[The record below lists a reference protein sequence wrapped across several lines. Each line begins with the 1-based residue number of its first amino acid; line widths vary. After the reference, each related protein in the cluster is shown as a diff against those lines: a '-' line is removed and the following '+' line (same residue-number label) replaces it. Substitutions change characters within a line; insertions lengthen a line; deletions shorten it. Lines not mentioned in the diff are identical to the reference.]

1 MSSII
6 QSNLHRIQTE
16 IGNRVTLIAVTKY
29 QELDDVKALYNLG
42 FKTFAENRVQDL
54 LSKKEVMP
62 DDIQWHLIGTL
73 QTNKVKYIAPFISLI
88 QSVDSEK
95 LLAEIEKQAIKNNR
109 SISYLLQLHVAQE
122 DTKHGMSI
130 SEAEL
135 FFTEKIYEKYPHCK
149 LEGIMGMATNT
160 DDMEQVK
167 SEFELLK
174 SFFDKQ
180 QHIPLKTLS
189 MGMSGDYALAIECG
203 SNMIRVGSALFK

>member
-6 QSNLHRIQTE
+6 QSNLDRIQTE
-16 IGNRVTLIAVTKY
+16 IGNRATLIAVTKY

-54 LSKKEVMP
+54 IAKKEVMP
-62 DDIQWHLIGTL
+62 DDIKWHLIGTL
-73 QTNKVKYIAPFISLI
+73 QTNKVKYIAPFIHLI

-95 LLAEIEKQAIKNNR
+95 LLMEIEKQATKNNR
-109 SISYLLQLHVAQE
+109 SIPYLLQIHVAQE
-122 DTKHGMSI
+122 DTKHGFSVD
-130 SEAEL
+130 EAEEFL
-135 FFTEKIYEKYPHCK
+135 TQKIYDKYPHCK

-160 DDMEQVK
+160 VDVAQVK
-167 SEFELLK
+167 SEFETLK
-174 SFFDKQ
+174 RLFDK
-180 QHIPLKTLS
+180 HKDVPLQTLS